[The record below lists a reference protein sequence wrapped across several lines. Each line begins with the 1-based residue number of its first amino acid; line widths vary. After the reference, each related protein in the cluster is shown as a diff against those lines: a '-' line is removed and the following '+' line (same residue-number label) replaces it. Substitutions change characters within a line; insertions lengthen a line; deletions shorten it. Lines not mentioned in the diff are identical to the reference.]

1 MTRQKYCKDCDE
13 IKPIDSFYRA
23 GKISYQTRCK
33 PCHNLH
39 RQELRDAKRKVKT
52 KRLNPFRKLPQDK
65 QDELLK
71 YLDTMPLTKLAIK
84 MAIDKNTLSSW
95 KRLGYLVCNKR
106 TDAESKRLAE
116 EYHAE
121 IIKKHQ
127 EWVDSLPK
135 KVKKEKSYKTY
146 PFTYNERVD
155 QVHCS
160 ICDHYFQKKSL
171 WKHKITPTHTKNVAR
186 TELLIAAGE

>member
-1 MTRQKYCKDCDE
+1 MTA
-13 IKPIDSFYRA
+13 P
-23 GKISYQTRCK
+23 TRCSK
-33 PCHNLH
+33 GYITEDEREYRVRWSEN
-39 RQELRDAKRKVKT
+39 KVPKSKT
-52 KRLNPFRKLPQDK
+52 FN
-65 QDELLK
+65 
-71 YLDTMPLTKLAIK
+71 K
-84 MAIDKNTLSSW
+84 M
-95 KRLGYLVCNKR
+95 CNKR

-135 KVKKEKSYKTY
+135 KVKKEKSFKTY